1 MYHISVGLF
10 DHLVQKV
17 QSRYY
22 KESHE
27 IMDEEKNVAGYLL
40 KERKMEINDDKPVHI
55 GFSILA
61 WSKFVKVKPSEISLL
76 QSFLNCFKQHWVTLR
91 FFDES

>member
-1 MYHISVGLF
+1 MNHCLITDE

-61 WSKFVKVKPSEISLL
+61 WSKLL
-76 QSFLNCFKQHWVTLR
+76 FLRLVI
-91 FFDES
+91 